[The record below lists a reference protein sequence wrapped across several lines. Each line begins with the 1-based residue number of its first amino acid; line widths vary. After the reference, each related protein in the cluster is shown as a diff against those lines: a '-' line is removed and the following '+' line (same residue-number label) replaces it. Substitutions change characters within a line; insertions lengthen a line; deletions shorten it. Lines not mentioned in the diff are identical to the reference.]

1 MDILKAVL
9 DIEYKARKILAETD
23 ELKKLEAEN
32 TKKAL
37 LMLENNAKAE
47 LNARLL
53 KISENINDKQS
64 FEAEEDLKL
73 FQTRLSDM
81 EKYFAENKAYWT
93 ETILR
98 NITGGEMV

>member
-37 LMLENNAKAE
+37 LMLENDSKAE
-47 LNARLL
+47 LDARLL
-53 KISENINDKQS
+53 KISNNIKDKQS
-64 FEAEEDLKL
+64 LEADEDFRLYKE
-73 FQTRLSDM
+73 RLSAL
-81 EKYFAENKAYWT
+81 ENYFAENKSRWT
-93 ETILR
+93 EMIFN
-98 NITGGEMV
+98 NITGGDKI